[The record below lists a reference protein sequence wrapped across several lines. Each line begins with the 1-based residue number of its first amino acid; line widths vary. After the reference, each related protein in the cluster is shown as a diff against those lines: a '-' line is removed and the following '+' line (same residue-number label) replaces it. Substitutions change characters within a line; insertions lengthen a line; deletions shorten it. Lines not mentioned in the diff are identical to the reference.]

1 MNQGRAAVFFSATL
15 LPVQYY
21 KKMFSTN
28 TDDYAIYVESPFDP
42 KKRCLVIG
50 SEVSTKYQR
59 RNRAEF
65 EKIAAY
71 LNEMIQSRKGNYM
84 AFFPSYRLMQDVYTV
99 YEELYPDENVIC
111 LMQESAMR
119 EQEREEFLEAFAKN
133 QEKTL
138 VGFCIMGGIFSE
150 GIDLDGEKLIG
161 AAVVG
166 AGIPQV
172 GPERELLKQ
181 YFERNGENGFDYAYR
196 YPGMNKV
203 LQAAGRVIRTTE
215 DTGVIL
221 LLDER
226 FRNREYRELFPRE
239 WEDCR
244 IVQRSS
250 LPAVMNKFWTQA
262 DQLE

>member
-1 MNQGRAAVFFSATL
+1 
-15 LPVQYY
+15 
-21 KKMFSTN
+21 
-28 TDDYAIYVESPFDP
+28 
-42 KKRCLVIG
+42 
-50 SEVSTKYQR
+50 
-59 RNRAEF
+59 
-65 EKIAAY
+65 
-71 LNEMIQSRKGNYM
+71 M
-84 AFFPSYRLMQDVYTV
+84 AFFPSYRLMQDVYAV
-99 YEELYPDENVIC
+99 YEELYADENVTC
-111 LMQESAMR
+111 LIQESAMR
-119 EQEREEFLEAFAKN
+119 EQEREAFLEAFAKDN
-133 QEKTL
+133 EKTL

-181 YFERNGENGFDYAYR
+181 YFDRSGENGFDYAYR

-226 FRNREYRELFPRE
+226 FPKPGVPRAVPKRVGGLPDCAAQQPPGGNRFVLGEGGL
-239 WEDCR
+239 
-244 IVQRSS
+244 
-250 LPAVMNKFWTQA
+250 
-262 DQLE
+262 